1 MVQDL
6 KHVNC
11 KLSCCRLCFTIFV
24 FCAQHFGPLYRLAF
38 SWAKSPAAKSG
49 STKLWRLYLWLAR
62 ASEGSRYC
70 FRSFMFPMHRRQTF
84 QGLLQGCLCGSV
96 WPILTLEFAT
106 DTSDTDSIIPY
117 FRSQISIC
125 RIRHCST
132 IPSYIKG
139 DDAALKPIR
148 TPESLFLVK
157 LFWSSVQK
165 RNMIT
170 APLLHCMP
178 NPRPDGVTL
187 QANDTDLICKG
198 TFSAWQSQSCWTMS
212 FCQHCLLFKVT

>member
-11 KLSCCRLCFTIFV
+11 KLSCFRLCFTIFV

-62 ASEGSRYC
+62 ASEGSWYC

-106 DTSDTDSIIPY
+106 DTSDRDSIISY
-117 FRSQISIC
+117 LRSQVFN
-125 RIRHCST
+125 
-132 IPSYIKG
+132 
-139 DDAALKPIR
+139 LQNM
-148 TPESLFLVK
+148 SLFYYSIVQKRRWCCPEDNANSWELVAGRMVEC
-157 LFWSSVQK
+157 WSSVQK

-170 APLLHCMP
+170 APLHCMP
-178 NPRPDGVTL
+178 TPAQTVWHYKPMTLIWFVKVLFPPDNHNL
-187 QANDTDLICKG
+187 AEQ
-198 TFSAWQSQSCWTMS
+198 
-212 FCQHCLLFKVT
+212 CLFVSIVKMT

>member
-1 MVQDL
+1 M
-6 KHVNC
+6 
-11 KLSCCRLCFTIFV
+11 
-24 FCAQHFGPLYRLAF
+24 
-38 SWAKSPAAKSG
+38 
-49 STKLWRLYLWLAR
+49 LAR
-62 ASEGSRYC
+62 ASKGSRYC
-70 FRSFMFPMHRRQTF
+70 FGSFMFPMHRRQTF

-106 DTSDTDSIIPY
+106 DTSDTDSIIAY

-132 IPSYIKG
+132 IPSYIKV

-178 NPRPDGVTL
+178 TPAQTVWHYKPMTLIWFVKVLFPPDNHNL
-187 QANDTDLICKG
+187 AEQ
-198 TFSAWQSQSCWTMS
+198 
-212 FCQHCLLFKVT
+212 CLFVSIVKMT

>member
-11 KLSCCRLCFTIFV
+11 KLSCFRLCFTIFV
-24 FCAQHFGPLYRLAF
+24 FCAQHFGPLYQLAF

-49 STKLWRLYLWLAR
+49 SKKLWRLYLWLAR

-70 FRSFMFPMHRRQTF
+70 FGSFMFPMHRRQTF

-139 DDAALKPIR
+139 DDAALKLIR

-157 LFWSSVQK
+157 LF
-165 RNMIT
+165 
-170 APLLHCMP
+170 
-178 NPRPDGVTL
+178 
-187 QANDTDLICKG
+187 
-198 TFSAWQSQSCWTMS
+198 
-212 FCQHCLLFKVT
+212 

>member
-11 KLSCCRLCFTIFV
+11 KLSCFRLCFTIFV
-24 FCAQHFGPLYRLAF
+24 FCAQHFGPLYQLAF

-62 ASEGSRYC
+62 ASEGSWYC

-106 DTSDTDSIIPY
+106 DTSDRDSIISY
-117 FRSQISIC
+117 LRSQVFNLQNMSLFYYSIVQ
-125 RIRHCST
+125 
-132 IPSYIKG
+132 KG
-139 DDAALKPIR
+139 DDAALKTMR
-148 TPESLFLVK
+148 TPESLLLVE
-157 LFWSSVQK
+157 WSNVDRVYK
-165 RNMIT
+165 KEIW
-170 APLLHCMP
+170 LLHHCIACQLP
-178 NPRPDGVTL
+178 PRRCDITS
-187 QANDTDLICKG
+187 QWHWFDL
-198 TFSAWQSQSCWTMS
+198 
-212 FCQHCLLFKVT
+212 